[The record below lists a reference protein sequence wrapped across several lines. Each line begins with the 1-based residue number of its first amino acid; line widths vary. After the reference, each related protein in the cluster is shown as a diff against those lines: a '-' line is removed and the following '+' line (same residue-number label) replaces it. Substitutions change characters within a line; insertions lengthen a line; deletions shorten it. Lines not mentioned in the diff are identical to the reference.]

1 MNLLHLTSSC
11 FFGGPERQMLELAI
25 ELKPHCQTT
34 IASFSEGGRCR
45 DFLRRA
51 QEQGIEAAS
60 VPTDT
65 PRLFA
70 AKRDV
75 VGLLRETAADVLICH
90 GYKAGIIGLLAAR
103 SAGVAVIAV
112 SRGWTAESPR
122 VRLYEWLDRRVLRR
136 MDHVVCVSH
145 GQAEKVL
152 RAGVPVDRVSV
163 IHNAVRCERFVTTST
178 SRRTQIENYF
188 PSSPRL
194 IVGAAGRLSPEKGF
208 EILVQA
214 AVEVRAQC
222 PDVGFVLFGDGP
234 LRSLLQDQVAR
245 CGLQDWFVMPG
256 FRDDLDELLPSLDLF
271 CSSSYSEGLPNVIL
285 EAHAAGVPVV
295 ATAVGGTPEVLDE
308 GATGFLVPSGSPSAL
323 AAPIVRLASDAS
335 LRERMGTAT
344 RDRVR
349 EQFSFSAQAT
359 NYRQLF
365 DTLCSVPSPEAT
377 LVHANS

>member
-1 MNLLHLTSSC
+1 MNLLHLTSSR
-11 FFGGPERQMLELAI
+11 FFGGPERQMLELAL
-25 ELKPHCQTT
+25 ELKPYFQTT

-45 DFLRRA
+45 EFLSRA
-51 QEQGIEAAS
+51 REQGVYAVS
-60 VPTDT
+60 VPADT

-75 VGLLRETAADVLICH
+75 QGILRETAADVLICH

-103 SAGVAVIAV
+103 SAEVAVIAV

-122 VRLYEWLDRRVLRR
+122 VRLYESLDRRVLRR

-145 GQAEKVL
+145 GQAEKVF

-163 IHNAVRCERFVTTST
+163 IHNAVRCERFATAST
-178 SRRTQIENYF
+178 SSRTQLANYF

-194 IVGAAGRLSPEKGF
+194 IIGAAGRLSPEKGF

-214 AVEVRAQC
+214 AAEVRAQC

-234 LRSLLQDQVAR
+234 LRSSLQDQVVR

-256 FRDDLDELLPSLDLF
+256 FRDDLDELLPSLDLL

-295 ATAVGGTPEVLDE
+295 ATAVGGTPEVVDDGE
-308 GATGFLVPSGSPSAL
+308 TGFLVPSGCASAL
-323 AAPIVRLASDAS
+323 AGPIIRLASDAS
-335 LRERMGTAT
+335 LRELMGAAA

-349 EQFSFSAQAT
+349 EQFSFPTQAT
-359 NYRQLF
+359 SYRQLF
-365 DTLCSVPSPEAT
+365 HRLCSIPSSEASF
-377 LVHANS
+377 VHATN

>member
-1 MNLLHLTSSC
+1 MNLLHLTSSR
-11 FFGGPERQMLELAI
+11 FFGGPERQMLELAL

-45 DFLRRA
+45 DFLRHAR
-51 QEQGIEAAS
+51 ERGIDAVSVAA
-60 VPTDT
+60 DT

-75 VGLLRETAADVLICH
+75 VSLLRETDADVLICH

-122 VRLYEWLDRRVLRR
+122 VRLYESLDRRVLRQ
-136 MDHVVCVSH
+136 MEHVVCVSH
-145 GQAEKVL
+145 GQAEKVF
-152 RAGVPVDRVSV
+152 RAGVDRISV
-163 IHNAVRCERFVTTST
+163 IHNAVRCERFATASII
-178 SRRTQIENYF
+178 SRTQLANYF
-188 PSSPRL
+188 PSPPRL

-214 AVEVRAQC
+214 AAEVRAQC

-234 LRSLLQDQVAR
+234 LRSLLQDQATA
-245 CGLQDWFVMPG
+245 CGLEDWFVMPG

-295 ATAVGGTPEVLDE
+295 ATAVGGTPEVVDD
-308 GATGFLVPSGSPSAL
+308 GQTGFLVPAGCPSAL
-323 AAPIVRLASDAS
+323 AGPIIRLASDAS
-335 LRERMGTAT
+335 LSERMGAAA

-349 EQFSFSAQAT
+349 EQFSFPAQAT
-359 NYRQLF
+359 SYRQLF
-365 DTLCSVPSPEAT
+365 DTLCSGPSPEAS
-377 LVHANS
+377 LVHASG